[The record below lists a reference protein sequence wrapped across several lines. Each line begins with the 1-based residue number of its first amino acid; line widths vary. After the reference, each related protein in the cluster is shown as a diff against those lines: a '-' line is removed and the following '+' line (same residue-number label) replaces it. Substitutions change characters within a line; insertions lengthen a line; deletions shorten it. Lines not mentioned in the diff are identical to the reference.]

1 MIPKHQLGFFISEK
15 KNHKSLIQ
23 PLMTLPE
30 DKLCS
35 STSIKKK
42 KKKKNLFIKLVVTL
56 GYNLIQCL
64 FIEGE
69 FLQKHY

>member
-1 MIPKHQLGFFISEK
+1 M
-15 KNHKSLIQ
+15 NHKFFIQ
-23 PLMTLPE
+23 PLMILPE

-42 KKKKNLFIKLVVTL
+42 KQKKQNLVIKLVVTL
-56 GYNLIQCL
+56 DYNLIQYL

-69 FLQKHY
+69 FLQNYY

>member
-1 MIPKHQLGFFISEK
+1 
-15 KNHKSLIQ
+15 
-23 PLMTLPE
+23 MTLPE
-30 DKLCS
+30 DKLYS

-42 KKKKNLFIKLVVTL
+42 KKQNLVIKLVVTL

-69 FLQKHY
+69 FLQNYY

>member
-1 MIPKHQLGFFISEK
+1 M
-15 KNHKSLIQ
+15 NHKSLIQ

-42 KKKKNLFIKLVVTL
+42 KTKKQNLVIKLVVTL
-56 GYNLIQCL
+56 GYNLIQYL
-64 FIEGE
+64 FIESE
-69 FLQKHY
+69 FLQNYY

>member
-1 MIPKHQLGFFISEK
+1 M
-15 KNHKSLIQ
+15 NHKSLIQ

-42 KKKKNLFIKLVVTL
+42 KKQNLVLKLVVTL

-69 FLQKHY
+69 FLQNHY